1 MGKGQIFL
9 LTLVAIAVTT
19 LMLVTWGSVGS
30 VLCAFL
36 LIIMGVA
43 LLYRKLVLDRDD
55 DDFKMEL

>member
-9 LTLVAIAVTT
+9 LVVLAIAITS

-30 VLCAFL
+30 AMCAFL

-43 LLYRKLVLDRDD
+43 ILYRTLVLDRDD

>member
-1 MGKGQIFL
+1 MGKFQIFL
-9 LTLVAIAVTT
+9 LVLLAIGMTT
-19 LMLVTWGSVGS
+19 LMLATWGSVGS
-30 VLCAFL
+30 VMCAFL